1 MGKREPVQF
10 PLPKGELSEDW
21 VQNGWDG
28 EMSRMQ
34 VTIRK
39 PLQALVTMI
48 QVSEAPD
55 EPGFA
60 SVLMYILSIQ
70 PKAMEL
76 VLLFPLYR

>member
-1 MGKREPVQF
+1 
-10 PLPKGELSEDW
+10 
-21 VQNGWDG
+21 
-28 EMSRMQ
+28 MSRMQ

-48 QVSEAPD
+48 QVSEALD

-76 VLLFPLYR
+76 VLLFLLYR